1 MQEANQTDDD
11 SIRIRERDRVVWTR
25 TQAFAALLLLIIFWT
40 MSIWSYRASVEKPE
54 SDLPSDLVVDL
65 NEATQAELNLLPGV
79 GEKLANDILKYRD
92 EIGGF
97 QSVNELMNIRG
108 IKEGR
113 LHSLK
118 KYITV
123 SVRPKPMK

>member
-1 MQEANQTDDD
+1 MQEANQTDDT

-25 TQAFAALLLLIIFWT
+25 TQAYSALLLLIIFWT
-40 MSIWSYRASVEKPE
+40 MSIWIYRASVEKPE
-54 SDLPSDLVVDL
+54 SQLPADLVVDL
-65 NEATQAELNLLPGV
+65 NDATHAELNLLPGV

-92 EIGGF
+92 EVGGF
-97 QSVNELMNIRG
+97 HSVDELMNIRG

-113 LHSLK
+113 LLSLK

-123 SVRPKPMK
+123 SIKPKLTK

>member
-1 MQEANQTDDD
+1 MQEANQTDDT

-25 TQAFAALLLLIIFWT
+25 TQAYAALLLLIIFWT
-40 MSIWSYRASVEKPE
+40 MSIWIYRASVEKPE
-54 SDLPSDLVVDL
+54 SQLPADLVVDL
-65 NEATQAELNLLPGV
+65 NDATHAELNLLPGV

-92 EIGGF
+92 EVGGF
-97 QSVNELMNIRG
+97 HSVDELMNIRG

-113 LHSLK
+113 LLSLK

-123 SVRPKPMK
+123 SIKPKLTK